1 MAIDLYPHNK
11 KAYLAVKEMFETQ
24 NKAAVIHPTGSGKTT
39 IAVETMLDYAE
50 GRILYLTSSY
60 QILTKFSE
68 TVKSFGLGKK
78 ELPNLSG
85 QIYSNLLSFEEKD
98 FDAQFDLI
106 ILDEFHRCGAP
117 EWNKGV
123 AKLLAKNPNAKVLGL
138 TATNVR
144 FLDNERDMAYE
155 LFENSIASKMTL
167 AEALFEEVL
176 PIPTYISLIDSYDK
190 DIAELEER
198 IAKIKVLSTKE
209 QAIEKLR
216 KIKRTVSNLPHMDEM
231 LAKYVTKK
239 DGKLVVFCKDLS
251 HLEEVKQNINNI
263 FGQVNQNI
271 SVFEVDYKVNDPENV
286 VKRFEETEDDTLK
299 ILLTID
305 MLNEGVHLKDLD
317 GVVML
322 CHTIS
327 PIIFLQQLGRALS
340 VTGKKNPL
348 VIDVADNMRA
358 TESIYSLYA
367 EFEQFAKIAEERI
380 LLSDITLEEKN
391 IKLNKLKEHRVKFS
405 FIDVMQETTDLITNL
420 KKFVGFGFEE
430 YYELLKVYYETNG
443 NIDVPS
449 SYVVNGITL
458 GRWLVKVRAH
468 KKAGNLTLKQIELLD
483 DLGMIWSKLEDS
495 FVTGYNHAKKYYE
508 EHHNLLVPA
517 TYQTADFGLGNFIR
531 KQRSYYK
538 VGKLSQ
544 ERIKLLEDIGMVWD
558 VREYEF
564 NQGYKHA
571 LDYFN
576 QHNNLDVPEGYT
588 IDDFDLSFWL
598 NQKRKYKTKGTLT
611 KEEIALLDKLN
622 FDWKNFADDW
632 NKNFALA
639 ESYFKKH
646 NHLDVSKKEDPE
658 LYKWVANQRARFK
671 KGSIKPERKELLDS
685 IGMIWDLLEHRV
697 LVGYKY
703 AKKYFL
709 EFGNLEVPN
718 DYVFLENPEFDFA
731 KWSIE
736 MQKMRFRMTKEQM
749 ELLDSINFNWGASY
763 NNWMNYINKY
773 QEEKLSG
780 ETLSPEVLNWQQ
792 ETLESLKKHQL
803 SIKQVEMLYTYGII
817 TDTEYTNYISEEE
830 SLDVPKL

>member
-11 KAYLAVKEMFETQ
+11 KAYEAVKKMFKTK

-39 IAVETMLDYAE
+39 IAIETMLDYAE

-68 TVKSFGLGKK
+68 TVKSFGLGKN

-98 FDAQFDLI
+98 FDTHFDLI

-123 AKLLAKNPNAKVLGL
+123 AKLLAKNPDAKVLGL

-167 AEALFEEVL
+167 AEALLEEVL
-176 PIPTYISLIDSYDK
+176 PIPTYVSLIDSYNK

-198 IAKIKVLSTKE
+198 VAKIKVASTKE
-209 QAIEKLR
+209 QALEKLK
-216 KIKRTVSNLPHMDEM
+216 KIKRTVSSLPHVDQM
-231 LAKYVTKK
+231 LAKYITKK
-239 DGKLVVFCKDLS
+239 DGKLVVFCKDIA

-263 FGQVNQNI
+263 FGQVNSNI

-286 VKRFEETEDDTLK
+286 VKKFEEAEDDTLK
-299 ILLTID
+299 VLLTID

-322 CHTIS
+322 RRTIS

-358 TESIYSLYA
+358 TESIYSLYT
-367 EFEQFAKIAEERI
+367 EFEQFSRMAEEQI
-380 LLSDITLEEKN
+380 LLSDFSSEEKN
-391 IKLNKLKEHRVKFS
+391 IKLAKLKEQRAKFS
-405 FIDVMQETTDLITNL
+405 VIDVMQETTDLITSL
-420 KKFVGFGFEE
+420 KKFVGFGFDE
-430 YYELLKVYYETNG
+430 YYELLKVYYEVNG

-449 SYVVNGITL
+449 NYIVNGITL
-458 GRWLVKVRAH
+458 GRWIVKIRAN
-468 KKAGNLTLKQIELLD
+468 KKAGNLTPNQIEMLD
-483 DLGMIWSKLEDS
+483 KLGMIWSKLEDS
-495 FVTGYNHAKKYYE
+495 FIMGYNYAKKYYE
-508 EHHNLLVPA
+508 ENHNLLVPA
-517 TYQTADFGLGNFIR
+517 TYQIEEFGLGNFIR

-538 VGKLSQ
+538 AGKLSQ

-564 NQGYKHA
+564 NQGYKYA
-571 LDYFN
+571 LDYFKEH
-576 QHNNLDVPEGYT
+576 HNSDVPEGYT
-588 IDDFDLSFWL
+588 VDGFDLAAWL

-611 KEEIALLDKLN
+611 PEEIALLDKLN
-622 FDWKNFADDW
+622 FDWKNFEDDW
-632 NKNFALA
+632 NKNFAVA
-639 ESYFKKH
+639 ESYFKEH
-646 NHLDVSKKEDPE
+646 NHLDVSKKDDPE

-671 KGSIKPERKELLDS
+671 KGSIKPERKVLLDS
-685 IGMIWDLLEHRV
+685 IGMIWDLLEYRI
-697 LVGYKY
+697 LEGYKY

-709 EFGNLEVPN
+709 EFGNLEVPK
-718 DYVFLENPEFDFA
+718 DYVFLENPEFDFS
-731 KWSIE
+731 KWCIE
-736 MQKMRFRMTKEQM
+736 MQKMRFRMTKEQI
-749 ELLDSINFNWGASY
+749 ELLDSINFNWGPSY
-763 NNWMNYINKY
+763 NNWQKNINKY
-773 QEEKLSG
+773 QEEKMSG
-780 ETLSPEVLNWQQ
+780 EPLSPEILKWQKS
-792 ETLESLKKHQL
+792 TLEQLKKHQL
-803 SIKQVEMLYTYGII
+803 SVKQVEMLYTFGII
-817 TDTEYTNYISEEE
+817 TDIEYTNYISEEE
-830 SLDVPKL
+830 SVNVPKL